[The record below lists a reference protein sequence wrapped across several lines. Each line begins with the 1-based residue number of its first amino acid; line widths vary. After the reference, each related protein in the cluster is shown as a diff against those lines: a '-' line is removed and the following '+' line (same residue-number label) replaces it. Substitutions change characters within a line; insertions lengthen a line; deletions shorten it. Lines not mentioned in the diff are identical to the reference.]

1 MQPPFFYLIA
11 PTAFVNSQLRTVLQ
25 YFLTV
30 PALTDSIEPMFNEN
44 FPLFVL
50 DSLRSAFNVGSV
62 FRTAESISPSGI
74 ILTGI
79 SARPGGRKVGR
90 TSRGTHGIVPWRWF
104 GKTTDAVKHIQK
116 HRMVI
121 AVENTPDAVPLHLA
135 DFPLDAA
142 FVLGNE
148 ADGISSEILEMCS
161 MKIIIPQSGLRHCI
175 NVSSTAAMIAWEV
188 QRKRLTGEYHA

>member
-1 MQPPFFYLIA
+1 MIYLSA
-11 PTAFVNSQLRTVLQ
+11 PTPFVNGELCMVFQ
-25 YFLTV
+25 YLLTV
-30 PALTDSIEPMFNEN
+30 PALINSIEPMFNEN

-104 GKTTDAVKHIQK
+104 QKATEAVQYIQK

-148 ADGISSEILEMCS
+148 ADGISSEVLEMCK
-161 MKIIIPQSGLRHCI
+161 MKIIIPQSGFRHCI

-188 QRKRLTGEYHA
+188 QRRRLTGEFDA

>member
-1 MQPPFFYLIA
+1 
-11 PTAFVNSQLRTVLQ
+11 
-25 YFLTV
+25 
-30 PALTDSIEPMFNEN
+30 MFTER

-62 FRTAESISPSGI
+62 FRTAESIAPSGV

-90 TSRGTHGIVPWRWF
+90 TSRGTHGLVPWRWF
-104 GKTTDAVKHIQK
+104 PSATEAVQHAQCG
-116 HRMVI
+116 RMII
-121 AVENTPDAVPLHLA
+121 AVENTLDAVPLHLA

-148 ADGISSEILEMCS
+148 ADGISDEVLEMCQL
-161 MKIIIPQSGLRHCI
+161 KIIIPQSGRRGCI
-175 NVSSTAAMIAWEV
+175 NVSSTAAMIAWEI
-188 QRKRLTGEYHA
+188 QRRRLTGGNHV